1 MAESQEE
8 FFRKLSEHKKGTFKT
23 KEGGNVLDL
32 THLEMPPSTAG
43 GEITTPLQVT
53 GKKGEVSGIMS
64 NQRFEVEGSK
74 FYGRSGQGKPVKST
88 LISGPQEQAY
98 KQKTPNPSKFIS
110 EQKINAIVTL
120 ISQQVE
126 NISETYQIRTGTQL
140 TSRNIRKGSIPYQMM
155 KTSKKPSEGLATPG
169 EQIEGHLSSV
179 LKSSSDPEKP
189 HYTFKTT
196 KLNKPFSH
204 DLKISGEA
212 TREIIRKRVIP
223 MLFAKDKDKKS
234 KFFLGKS
241 KEAIEKMVS
250 DQPDHGITYEVKMS
264 EPRGEGPSGYEQAGF
279 KNLPINVSGE
289 DVGITAN
296 RGQIP
301 GSYSKPDPK
310 QLEKLPTGKMGSSL
324 GLTVEPQSV
333 ESLVHTGWSE
343 DWDEGATSLTQRD
356 LERRQIEGS
365 ESIGED
371 VKNAPKAYKTS
382 SVLQTIEAGSDD
394 LIAETD
400 APKVLAKLKAHS
412 DVAAEDL
419 RATGKLKI
427 ITPGIQRLL
436 QWKEAIVFAADKG
449 QETGLTVPKGRI
461 PGSGYP
467 SLEFDFNIK
476 DQESYRIKAQDKS
489 FMPVAKKPVEEVKA
503 KSASSAEL
511 ADAPSKRTVLTPAG
525 KLIRTEVS
533 RGKSNVGATFE
544 VEPTVIEGKESTAT
558 GVIRKTSPIRRYPA
572 LGPTVKKTTLLTA
585 PAEPR
590 LPDKPADTPKK
601 VYEVNPKTKIP
612 PYANKGVSTS
622 SGKDV
627 ELVKSRTS
635 GEFVTKQL
643 RRRIALKKS
652 GENVAQGIGKGF
664 RFGILGL
671 PYLQIGS
678 TIIQGMRL
686 SKEKKKEG
694 GDLKILDFLPDYAKK
709 QYQQSIGT
717 IPRS

>member
-8 FFRKLSEHKKGTFKT
+8 FFRKLSELKKPTVKT
-23 KEGGNVLDL
+23 KGGGNVLDL
-32 THLEMPPSTAG
+32 THLEMPPSDYT
-43 GEITTPLQVT
+43 GEITPLPE
-53 GKKGEVSGIMS
+53 K
-64 NQRFEVEGSK
+64 R
-74 FYGRSGQGKPVKST
+74 VKST

-140 TSRNIRKGSIPYQMM
+140 TSRNIRKGSILYQMM

-189 HYTFKTT
+189 YYTFKTT

-250 DQPDHGITYEVKMS
+250 DQPAHGITYEVKMS

-289 DVGITAN
+289 DVGIAAN
-296 RGQIP
+296 RGDP
-301 GSYSKPDPK
+301 PPK
-310 QLEKLPTGKMGSSL
+310 QLNLWQQWVSKLQSATGEIKSSL
-324 GLTVEPQSV
+324 GLTDVGSLEEVLDERYDEEMEFTTQAERDKIRASYNNPIKAI
-333 ESLVHTGWSE
+333 ES
-343 DWDEGATSLTQRD
+343 TSDQ
-356 LERRQIEGS
+356 LEA
-365 ESIGED
+365 ESR
-371 VKNAPKAYKTS
+371 APKILKFFAEPHHLPPKVQRIEDHKATRVIAHDKGFYLGTTKKDIPIPESGFPKQVTS
-382 SVLQTIEAGSDD
+382 FD
-394 LIAETD
+394 IAEQEAVRAKQLTKD
-400 APKVLAKLKAHS
+400 SVPKVS
-412 DVAAEDL
+412 
-419 RATGKLKI
+419 
-427 ITPGIQRLL
+427 
-436 QWKEAIVFAADKG
+436 KETEPVK
-449 QETGLTVPKGRI
+449 
-461 PGSGYP
+461 
-467 SLEFDFNIK
+467 
-476 DQESYRIKAQDKS
+476 IKAS
-489 FMPVAKKPVEEVKA
+489 TE
-503 KSASSAEL
+503 AER
-511 ADAPSKRTVLTPAG
+511 AGVPRTRIVMTPAG
-525 KLIRTEVS
+525 KLISTAVQ
-533 RGKSNVGATFE
+533 RGKPKTIIYPLSTR
-544 VEPTVIEGKESTAT
+544 VISSSSKHPGTLPDSIT
-558 GVIRKTSPIRRYPA
+558 GPVVTRKP
-572 LGPTVKKTTLLTA
+572 TLLTA
-585 PAEPR
+585 PPKFKHPAGKTPTVSAESSK
-590 LPDKPADTPKK
+590 LGLSQLAAKHEGLVKSDVGKK
-601 VYEVNPKTKIP
+601 VFKVDPKTGESIGRKPEP
-612 PYANKGVSTS
+612 PTS
-622 SGKDV
+622 VIKYKQKHIQPDADDIK
-627 ELVKSRTS
+627 LVKSRTS
-635 GEFVTKQL
+635 GEFVTEQL